1 MRAAV
6 VVRWWNSLSP
16 PDGLWRSAS
25 TVARAVWSVSPLLTL
40 SLAATLIATAVFP
53 LVQMIAVSTVVGGLP
68 EAARDGTGSPAAS
81 AVYLGL
87 ATMAVAYFAAQ
98 VAPAAQWSLGRVL
111 GARVD
116 VLARDR
122 IVDSALDPPGLE
134 PVERDAV
141 REAVT
146 LAQDARSAT
155 FGADDAIRAVANLVS
170 GRVQGLVAA
179 GILVTFHWWAP
190 LVLLL
195 TFLPWDAYFRAEHGK
210 VARSWVERTPEQAR
224 AAYFRRLGTDAAA
237 GKELRVFGLAGFV
250 RGRFAAHY
258 LAGMTPLWRERTT
271 NLRRFMPPVFTVT
284 AGYLTVFG
292 VLGWEFATGRQ
303 SLTATA
309 LYLLMAGQVWRLAPS
324 FNDLSRLAI
333 GATLLLSARRL
344 ADAPPESAARTA
356 PAGRADVRPP
366 GQIRFEGVSF
376 AYPGGAEVLSGLDLT
391 IEAGRSLAIVGDN
404 GAGKT
409 TLVKLL
415 CGLYQP
421 TAGRITVDG
430 TDLRDLDAFAWR
442 RHVAAVFQDYVRYP
456 LTLREN
462 VAIGA
467 GDDADGDGA
476 GRALADVAAAD
487 LVQRLPSGLDTVLGR
502 EFASGVELSG
512 GQWQKV
518 AVARALAGL
527 HAGASVLI
535 LDEPTANLDVRAE
548 AALFER
554 ILTVHQGS
562 TTLLI
567 SHRFANVRRAD
578 RIVVLGGGRVVEDG
592 SHAGLLAADG
602 VYAAAFRLQAE
613 RFQDAHAAGTPS
625 GERR

>member
-1 MRAAV
+1 M
-6 VVRWWNSLSP
+6 SL
-16 PDGLWRSAS
+16 
-25 TVARAVWSVSPLLTL
+25 V
-40 SLAATLIATAVFP
+40 ATAVFP
-53 LVQMIAVSTVVGGLP
+53 LVQMLAVSAVVGGLP
-68 EAARDGTGSPAAS
+68 GAARDGARSPAAS

-111 GARVD
+111 GARVE
-116 VLARDR
+116 VLTRDR
-122 IVDSALDPPGLE
+122 IMDTILDRPGLE
-134 PVERDAV
+134 QVESEAV
-141 REAVT
+141 REAAA
-146 LAQDARSAT
+146 LAQEARSAT
-155 FGADDAIRAVANLVS
+155 FGADDAIRGVANLVS

-190 LVLLL
+190 LALLV
-195 TFLPWDAYFRAEHGK
+195 TFLPWDAYFRAQHGK
-210 VARSWVERTPEQAR
+210 VARSWVARTPEQAR
-224 AAYFRRLGTDAAA
+224 ATYFRQLGTDAAA

-250 RGRFAAHY
+250 RDRFATHY
-258 LAGMTPLWRERTT
+258 LAGMAPLWRERTT
-271 NLRRFMPPVFTVT
+271 SLRRFLPPVVMVT

-292 VLGWEFATGRQ
+292 ALGWEFATGRQ

-309 LYLLMAGQVWRLAPS
+309 LYLLMAGQVWRVAPS

-333 GATLLLSARRL
+333 GASPLLSAQRL
-344 ADAPPESAARTA
+344 ADPPPPRAARTGPTGQA
-356 PAGRADVRPP
+356 DGRP
-366 GQIRFEGVSF
+366 GQEIRFEGVSF
-376 AYPGGAEVLSGLDLT
+376 AYPGGAEVLCGLDLT
-391 IEAGRSLAIVGDN
+391 IAVGQSLAVVGDN

-421 TAGRITVDG
+421 TAGKITVDG
-430 TDLRDLDAFAWR
+430 TDLRELDSFAWR
-442 RHVAAVFQDYVRYP
+442 RHVTAVFQDYVRFP
-456 LTLREN
+456 FTLREN
-462 VAIGA
+462 VAAGA
-467 GDDADGDGA
+467 GGDVDDATV
-476 GRALADVAAAD
+476 GRALADAAAD
-487 LVQRLPSGLDTVLGR
+487 LAQQLPQGLSTVLGR
-502 EFASGVELSG
+502 DFAGGVELSG
-512 GQWQKV
+512 GQWQKI

-554 ILTVHQGS
+554 ILATTRGM

-592 SHAGLLAADG
+592 SHAALLAADG

-613 RFQDAHAAGTPS
+613 RFQDSSVAGVPS